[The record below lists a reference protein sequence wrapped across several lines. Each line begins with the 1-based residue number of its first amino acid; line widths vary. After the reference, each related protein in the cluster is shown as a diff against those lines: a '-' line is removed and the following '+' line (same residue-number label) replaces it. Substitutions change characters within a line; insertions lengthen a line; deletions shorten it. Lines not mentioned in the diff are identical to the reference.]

1 MFRIRRSLEPDIKEN
16 VEDGKVLPYSK
27 LYIIPDM
34 PNITEVEEMIDI
46 YFMGVKALFL
56 LRMVLATKILLD
68 A

>member
-56 LRMVLATKILLD
+56 LRMVLATKYY
-68 A
+68 